1 MRTILIPVDFT
12 LGSYVAAY
20 YAANLAQT
28 TRAKLFFFH
37 SFYVPVSNQEF
48 YISPDV
54 IQNAALKAKKQ
65 LTQFIEEVKHAI
77 PNGAL
82 LETSSEVSAGH
93 LQTMLSQLILNHQV
107 DLIVMAT
114 HIQKN
119 ELIKMVTGSQ
129 ALSTIKQSEVPV
141 LVIPDSV
148 TFRKIRTVGFTTS
161 LEDIDNIDVLWPV
174 LQISWLTDIMISFVV
189 VVPDGEG
196 KHSKE
201 QLEEYLLLENTF
213 KNTPHKLEVIEN
225 QNITEGILDYVDKN
239 KPDILVTMPKK
250 HTFMDSLT
258 NKSVTESLIK
268 KINIPVLCLQ
278 E

>member
-1 MRTILIPVDFT
+1 MRTILVPVDFT
-12 LGSYVAAY
+12 FGSYVAAY

-28 TRAKLFFFH
+28 THAKLFFFH
-37 SFYVPVSNQEF
+37 TFYIPVSNQEF

-54 IQNAALKAKKQ
+54 IQNIALKAKKQ
-65 LTQFIEEVKHAI
+65 LTQFIEEVKQAV
-77 PNGAL
+77 PNGAS

-119 ELIKMVTGSQ
+119 ELLKMVTGSQ

-141 LVIPDSV
+141 LVIPDSAA
-148 TFRKIRTVGFTTS
+148 FRKIRTVGFTTS

-201 QLEEYLLLENTF
+201 QLEEYLLLETTF

-225 QNITEGILDYVDKN
+225 QNITQGILDYVDKN

-258 NKSVTESLIK
+258 HKSITESVIK

>member
-12 LGSYVAAY
+12 FGSYIAAY
-20 YAANLAQT
+20 YAANLAQI

-54 IQNAALKAKKQ
+54 IQNFALKAKKQ

-119 ELIKMVTGSQ
+119 ELLKMVTGSQ

>member
-174 LQISWLTDIMISFVV
+174 FQISWLTDIMISFVV

-225 QNITEGILDYVDKN
+225 QNITQGILDYVDKN

-258 NKSVTESLIK
+258 HKSVTEGLIK